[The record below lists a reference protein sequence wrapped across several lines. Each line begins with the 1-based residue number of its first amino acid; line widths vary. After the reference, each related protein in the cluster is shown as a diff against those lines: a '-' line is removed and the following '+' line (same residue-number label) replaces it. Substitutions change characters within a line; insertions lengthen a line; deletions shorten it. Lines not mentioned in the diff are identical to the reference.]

1 MTKVLYSGT
10 FLTHNH
16 KFIIAVKRFKLS
28 VYAQFLFFYWAAFK
42 KKENIKMRKMNYTVS
57 LNICRWPDIYL
68 TFIKCH
74 DSSFLNNFAI
84 LCYFYN
90 RYLESNLT
98 KKCVLYWSC
107 NYFINVL
114 SIDNISCLFEEK
126 IITLW
131 QIPPCKKTTKIFCCS
146 WYTGYSIILVVWG
159 TAMLWG
165 TFYRWKDVN
174 IFRNKSS

>member
-1 MTKVLYSGT
+1 MKVLYSGI

-42 KKENIKMRKMNYTVS
+42 KKRNYQDEENELY
-57 LNICRWPDIYL
+57 CFFEYRWPDIYL
-68 TFIKCH
+68 TFTKCH

-131 QIPPCKKTTKIFCCS
+131 RIPSCIKTTKIFFCS
-146 WYTGYSIILVVWG
+146 WYTGYNIILVVWG
-159 TAMLWG
+159 TAMLWC
-165 TFYRWKDVN
+165 TFYLWKDVN